1 MKKRK
6 EKHRKLYKNLIII
19 YTVLFVTCLP
29 ELEIP
34 EFLSDEES
42 EHIISLAKD
51 SGLTMSIAG
60 FDMAAYE
67 GDLDEDL
74 AEAGKKLLLF

>member
-1 MKKRK
+1 MHK
-6 EKHRKLYKNLIII
+6 YWIII

-74 AEAGKKLLLF
+74 AEAGKNLLLF

>member
-1 MKKRK
+1 M
-6 EKHRKLYKNLIII
+6 YKNLIII